1 MEQKPT
7 DDSINDTII
16 RMEDL
21 FQKQIDENA
30 PLADRMRPRTLDEF
44 IGQKH
49 IVGEGK
55 LLRRAILTD
64 RLQSSIFFGPP
75 GTGKTTLAAIV
86 ANATGGAFVKL
97 NAVTAGVKELRA
109 IVDEAEQRL
118 RLYHQP
124 TYLLLDEC
132 HRWNKTQS
140 DSLLP
145 ALEKGVIRFI
155 GSTTENPMIA
165 MTSAIVSRC
174 RVFQFYPLT
183 NEDVEQAILHALK
196 DEERGFGKLPV
207 VLEEE
212 ALHTISAIANGDCRN
227 ALNALELAVL
237 TTSENE
243 TGDIRITR
251 EIAAESSQKKVIK
264 CDEQLF
270 YDMLSAFC
278 KSLRGGDSDAAIAWF
293 TRLLYAG
300 VDPRIIARRLIA
312 HASEDVGLANPQ
324 AMVQAV
330 AAADALEHVG
340 LPEARLSLTQAIIF
354 ICESPK
360 SNSVVTALMAASADA
375 ETSFDEPVP
384 IYLRDTSFAGAAKL
398 GHGKGYLYPHDF
410 PGHWVKQDYMPPAL
424 KGRRYYTPSDQ
435 GQEAKILENHQRRDK
450 LRNGEPP
457 DKTDE

>member
-1 MEQKPT
+1 M
-7 DDSINDTII
+7 D
-16 RMEDL
+16 DL
-21 FQKQIDENA
+21 FSSNIEESA

-97 NAVTAGVKELRA
+97 NAVTSGVKELRA
-109 IVDEAEQRL
+109 IVEDAENRL
-118 RLYHQP
+118 KLYRQP

-145 ALEKGVIRFI
+145 ALEKGTIRFI
-155 GSTTENPMIA
+155 GSTTENPMIS

-174 RVFQFYPLT
+174 RVFQFYPLSP
-183 NEDVEQAILHALK
+183 EDVELAVQNAID
-196 DEERGFGKLPV
+196 DEERGFGRQK
-207 VLEEE
+207 VLLDED
-212 ALHTISAIANGDCRN
+212 AMHTFSAIANGDCRN

-237 TTSENE
+237 TTEAGESGE
-243 TGDIRITR
+243 IHITR
-251 EIAAESSQKKVIK
+251 EIAAESSQRKVIK
-264 CDEQLF
+264 CDEQLY

-278 KSLRGGDSDAAIAWF
+278 KSLRGGDSDAALAWF
-293 TRLLYAG
+293 SRLLYAG

-330 AAADALEHVG
+330 AAADALEHIG

-360 SNSVVTALMAASADA
+360 SNSVVEAMSRAVADA
-375 ETSFDEPVP
+375 ENSLDEPVP
-384 IYLRDTSFAGAAKL
+384 IHLRDTSFAGASKL
-398 GHGKGYLYPHDF
+398 GHGKGYLYPHNY
-410 PGHWVKQDYMPPAL
+410 PGHWVQQDYMPPSL
-424 KGRRYYTPSDQ
+424 KGVRYYDPSDQ
-435 GQEAKILENHQRRDK
+435 GQEAKIKENHERREK
-450 LRNGEPP
+450 LRGKDP
-457 DKTDE
+457 DKGEIK

>member
-1 MEQKPT
+1 
-7 DDSINDTII
+7 
-16 RMEDL
+16 MEDL
-21 FQKQIDENA
+21 FQNQIEESA

-44 IGQKH
+44 IGQTH

-118 RLYHQP
+118 RLYRQP

-132 HRWNKTQS
+132 HRWSKTQS

-145 ALEKGVIRFI
+145 ALEKGIIRFI

-183 NEDVEQAILHALK
+183 SEDVEQAVLAAVN
-196 DEERGFGKLPV
+196 DGERGFGKLPV

-237 TTSENE
+237 TTERNKAGE
-243 TGDIRITR
+243 IRITR

-264 CDEQLF
+264 LDEQLF

-340 LPEARLSLTQAIIF
+340 LPEARLSLTQAILF

-360 SNSVVTALMAASADA
+360 SNSVVMALAAASADA

-384 IYLRDTSFAGAAKL
+384 VYLRDTSFAGAGKL

-410 PGHWVKQDYMPPAL
+410 PGHWVKQDYMPPSL
-424 KGRRYYTPSDQ
+424 KGRRYYIPSDH
-435 GQEAKILENHQRRDK
+435 GQEAKILENHQRREK
-450 LRNGEPP
+450 LRNGEPLP
-457 DKTDE
+457 KDKSEE

>member
-1 MEQKPT
+1 
-7 DDSINDTII
+7 
-16 RMEDL
+16 MEDL
-21 FQKQIDENA
+21 FQNHIEENA

-44 IGQKH
+44 VGQRH

-86 ANATGGAFVKL
+86 ANVTGGAFVKL
-97 NAVTAGVKELRA
+97 NAVSAGVKELRA
-109 IVDEAEQRL
+109 LVDEAQQRL
-118 RLYHQP
+118 KLYRQP

-145 ALEKGVIRFI
+145 ALEKGIIRFI
-155 GSTTENPMIA
+155 GSTTENPMIS

-174 RVFQFYPLT
+174 RVFQFYPLSA
-183 NEDVEQAILHALK
+183 EDVEQAVLAAVR
-196 DEERGFGKLPV
+196 DEERGFGRLNV
-207 VLEEE
+207 VLEDE

-237 TTSENE
+237 TTLPDE
-243 TGDIRITR
+243 TGEIRITR
-251 EIAAESSQKKVIK
+251 EIAAESSQRKVIK

-330 AAADALEHVG
+330 AAADALEHIG
-340 LPEARLSLTQAIIF
+340 LPEARLPLTQAIIF

-360 SNSVVTALMAASADA
+360 SNSVVMALGGAAADA

-384 IYLRDTSFAGAAKL
+384 VYLRDTSFAGAGKL

-410 PGHWVKQDYMPPAL
+410 PGHWVRQDYMPPSL
-424 KGRRYYTPSDQ
+424 KGRRYYIPSDQ
-435 GQEAKILENHQRRDK
+435 GQEAKIRENHEKRDM
-450 LRNGEPP
+450 LRGSTPP
-457 DKTDE
+457 ADDRAED

>member
-1 MEQKPT
+1 
-7 DDSINDTII
+7 
-16 RMEDL
+16 MEDL
-21 FQKQIDENA
+21 FQKQIEENA

-109 IVDEAEQRL
+109 IVEEAQQRFQL
-118 RLYHQP
+118 FRHP
-124 TYLLLDEC
+124 TYRLLDEC
-132 HRWNKTQS
+132 HRGNKTQS

-145 ALEKGVIRFI
+145 ALEKGIIRFI

-174 RVFQFYPLT
+174 RVFQFYPLSS
-183 NEDVEQAILHALK
+183 EDVEEAVLHAVT

-237 TTSENE
+237 TTERNSAGE
-243 TGDIRITR
+243 IRITR

-278 KSLRGGDSDAAIAWF
+278 KSLRGGDSDAALAWF
-293 TRLLYAG
+293 ARLLYAG

-330 AAADALEHVG
+330 AAADALEHIG
-340 LPEARLSLTQAIIF
+340 LPEARLSLTQAILF

-360 SNSVVTALMAASADA
+360 SNSVVVALTGAAADA

-384 IYLRDTSFAGAAKL
+384 VYLRDTSFAGAGKL

-410 PGHWVKQDYMPPAL
+410 PGHWVKQEYMPPSL
-424 KGRRYYTPSDQ
+424 KGRRYYVPSDQ
-435 GQEAKILENHQRRDK
+435 GQEAKILENHQRREK
-450 LRNGEPP
+450 LRNGESPAQ
-457 DKTDE
+457 D